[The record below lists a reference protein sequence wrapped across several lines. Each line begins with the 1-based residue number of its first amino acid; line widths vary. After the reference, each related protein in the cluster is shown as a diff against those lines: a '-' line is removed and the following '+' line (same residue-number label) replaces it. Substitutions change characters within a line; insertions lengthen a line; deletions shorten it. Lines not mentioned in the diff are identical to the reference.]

1 MNYSK
6 KYYDKNKNDP
16 AFRQKASE
24 NSKKYYDKNKNDP
37 AFRQKKYT
45 DKKNRIE
52 TRLKSFVS
60 TTLSAAKS
68 RAKKHNLELNIDTK
82 YLTNLIL
89 KCNGKCAA
97 TGLNL
102 SAKIGCPF
110 KASIDRINSNK
121 GYVKGNIRVVAA
133 MFNFMKQDYSDK
145 QFAHIAKAFLKNNGL

>member
-1 MNYSK
+1 MRDSRKRWVENNKEHLREYSRNYQSK
-6 KYYDKNKNDP
+6 RRKDP
-16 AFRQKASE
+16 EFREKQ
-24 NSKKYYDKNKNDP
+24 
-37 AFRQKKYT
+37 YT

-52 TRLKSFVS
+52 TRLESFVS
-60 TTLSAAKS
+60 ITLSAAKS
-68 RAKKHNLELNIDTK
+68 RAKKHNLELNIDNK